1 MRRDSPLT
9 SPRGRASGY
18 RVVVEAAGDRM
29 DGGVKSALRRF
40 ILPDKISEATQ

>member
-1 MRRDSPLT
+1 MRQDSPLT

-18 RVVVEAAGDRM
+18 RVVEAAGDRV